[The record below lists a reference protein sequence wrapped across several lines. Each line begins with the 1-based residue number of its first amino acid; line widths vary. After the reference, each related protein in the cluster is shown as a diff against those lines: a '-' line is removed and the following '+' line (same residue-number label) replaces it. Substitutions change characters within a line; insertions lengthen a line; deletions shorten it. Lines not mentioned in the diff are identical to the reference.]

1 MATGY
6 CTSKG
11 GAFVARKRHR
21 VVQPTKEEYTCICR
35 PDIARH
41 KRYMDGYVAAKP
53 AVYIPLDGPMPI
65 LEKID
70 RGENG

>member
-1 MATGY
+1 
-6 CTSKG
+6 
-11 GAFVARKRHR
+11 
-21 VVQPTKEEYTCICR
+21 VVQPTKEAYTCICR